1 MKSYSLDLRQRV
13 LADCDAGLGTKA
25 AAQKY
30 SVSPAWVRRLK
41 QRRREGGSID
51 RRPPSPGRPV
61 KLAPHERQ
69 VRDLVRDD
77 PDATL
82 NELRSRLG
90 VRVSVGALH
99 AFLRRIGLPSKK
111 E

>member
-1 MKSYSLDLRQRV
+1 VKSYSLDLRRRV

-41 QRRREGGSID
+41 QRRREDGSID

-61 KLAPHERQ
+61 KLAPHEGR

-82 NELRSRLG
+82 NELRARLG
-90 VRVSVGALH
+90 VAVSVAALH
-99 AFLRRIGLPSKK
+99 AFLCRCGLSFEKK
-111 E
+111 